1 MRPSAKELD
10 QIDLGSLSTF
20 LTVYRLRSFSR
31 AADRLNQNQSRVSYA
46 VAKLR
51 RAFRDPLFVKHAGG
65 ITPTDKC
72 HHLASLARQVLDG
85 AESLVQSEP
94 FEPVAWDAEVTLSC
108 NQYQRELIL
117 PPLIELLRARA
128 PRVRLRVI
136 TATNRGEAQ
145 LQDGDTDLLICPTL
159 ARGQGLYR
167 RKLLDER
174 YMCVVCAES
183 SWAGRD
189 PTLEEFA
196 AARHAI
202 VNYGDG
208 WQSGYM
214 RELDERGIVLDQA
227 FVVPSPVDLDA
238 ILPGTEL
245 VSTIPGRQA
254 KRMGAE
260 LAWVDCPVPA
270 PFQIN
275 LYWTARIHHSPP
287 FRWLRERIAGIARS
301 IDD

>member
-1 MRPSAKELD
+1 MRPPGKELD

-51 RAFRDPLFVKHAGG
+51 RAFHDPLFVKNAGG
-65 ITPTDKC
+65 ITPTDRC
-72 HHLASLARQVLDG
+72 HHLAALARQVLDG
-85 AESLVQSEP
+85 TESLVQAEP
-94 FEPVAWDAEVTLSC
+94 FEPNGWDAEVTLSC
-108 NQYQRELIL
+108 NQYQRQLIL
-117 PPLIELLRARA
+117 PLLIERLRARA

-136 TATNRGEAQ
+136 TATNRGGAQ
-145 LQDGDTDLLICPTL
+145 LQDGDADLLICPTL

-174 YMCVVCAES
+174 YLCVVCAGS

-189 PTLEEFA
+189 PTLEEYT

-214 RELDERGIVLDQA
+214 RELDERGIVLDKA
-227 FVVPSPVDLDA
+227 FVVPSPVDLGVV
-238 ILPGTEL
+238 LPGTEL
-245 VSTIPGRQA
+245 VSTIPRRQA
-254 KRMGAE
+254 QRMGAGFACVE
-260 LAWVDCPVPA
+260 CPVPA
-270 PFQIN
+270 PFHIN
-275 LYWTARIHHSPP
+275 LYWTARIHHSPS
-287 FRWLRERIAGIARS
+287 FRWLREQIAEIARS
-301 IDD
+301 LED

>member
-1 MRPSAKELD
+1 MRPSGKELD

-51 RAFRDPLFVKHAGG
+51 RAFRDPLFVKNAGG

-72 HHLASLARQVLDG
+72 HDLAALARQVLDG
-85 AESLVQSEP
+85 AESLVQAEP
-94 FEPVAWDAEVTLSC
+94 FEPAGWDAEVTLSC

-117 PPLIELLRARA
+117 PPLIERLRKRA

-136 TATNRGEAQ
+136 TATNRGGAQ
-145 LQDGDTDLLICPTL
+145 LQDGDADLLICPTL
-159 ARGQGLYR
+159 GRGQGLYR

-174 YMCVVCAES
+174 YMCVVCADS

-189 PTLEEFA
+189 PTLEEYS

-208 WQSGYM
+208 W
-214 RELDERGIVLDQA
+214 
-227 FVVPSPVDLDA
+227 
-238 ILPGTEL
+238 
-245 VSTIPGRQA
+245 
-254 KRMGAE
+254 
-260 LAWVDCPVPA
+260 
-270 PFQIN
+270 
-275 LYWTARIHHSPP
+275 
-287 FRWLRERIAGIARS
+287 
-301 IDD
+301 